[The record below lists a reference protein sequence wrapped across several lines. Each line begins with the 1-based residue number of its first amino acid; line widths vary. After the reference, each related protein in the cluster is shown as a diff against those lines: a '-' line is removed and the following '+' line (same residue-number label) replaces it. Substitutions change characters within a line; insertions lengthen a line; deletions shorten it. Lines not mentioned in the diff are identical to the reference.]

1 MNNIILIALISFTKL
16 LSLLPKSIFTSKN
29 SPLWRLIGKSMKKR
43 KKIISANINHCF
55 SEKDKKW
62 RENLIEKIWQD
73 TFLALYE
80 NNYAWNAGTQIKSY
94 KCEFKNEQIMINA
107 QNSKKG
113 VLLLFRHSIFLE
125 LSARL
130 ISEKFAIYG
139 MERPNNSEVLQ
150 KIMKR
155 GRLKAMKGLTSNS
168 NVSQLIKW
176 LNEGKTVLYGPDQ
189 DYKNKRSVVSRFF
202 KKKCLTTT
210 VPYTLKNITKCKLI
224 YLDFY
229 KTSNGYEFIFEDVS
243 DIADSKQNFA
253 DEINSIIEQSV
264 TKAPEHYF
272 WHHRRF
278 KSQSPEIYD

>member
-1 MNNIILIALISFTKL
+1 
-16 LSLLPKSIFTSKN
+16 
-29 SPLWRLIGKSMKKR
+29 MKKR

-62 RENLIEKIWQD
+62 RENLIERIWQD

-80 NNYAWNAGTQIKSY
+80 NNYAWNAGNQIKSY
-94 KCEFKNEQIMINA
+94 RCEFKNEQIMINA

-189 DYKNKRSVVSRFF
+189 DYKNKRSVVSSFF
-202 KKKCLTTT
+202 KQKCLTTT

-253 DEINSIIEQSV
+253 DEINTIIERSV